1 MREPNWLDPHEM
13 QAWRTLLRWQVRALD
28 RLDTDLSTAYGLS
41 LADYEILVQLSEAP
55 EHRLRMSD
63 LAEGA
68 LVSRSR
74 LTHRVDRLVARG
86 LVTRVPC
93 PTDRRGINAVI
104 TEAGLD
110 LLTQA
115 ATTHLEGVRRY
126 VIDPLSRTTQAALVD
141 ELAPALAELERD
153 ELAAGCPE
161 AS

>member
-1 MREPNWLDPHEM
+1 
-13 QAWRTLLRWQVRALD
+13 
-28 RLDTDLSTAYGLS
+28 
-41 LADYEILVQLSEAP
+41 
-55 EHRLRMSD
+55 MSD

-141 ELAPALAELERD
+141 ELGPALAELERD